1 MKMALVFRWYLGNS
15 SRWAVQGNPDRKFDM
30 QIWCGQA
37 MGAFN
42 LWVKGTPMEQV
53 ENRHVDGVAE
63 LLMRSC
69 AYHYMKHL
77 LVRLGASAESFQ
89 EDIL

>member
-1 MKMALVFRWYLGNS
+1 
-15 SRWAVQGNPDRKFDM
+15 M

-42 LWVKGTPMEQV
+42 LWVKGTPLEQA
-53 ENRHVDGVAE
+53 ENRHVGEITE
-63 LLMRSC
+63 LLLNSC
-69 AYHYMKHL
+69 AYHYMKNL
-77 LVRLGASAESFQ
+77 LKRMGAAEDRFC

>member
-1 MKMALVFRWYLGNS
+1 MALVFRWYLGNS

-53 ENRHVDGVAE
+53 ENRHVDAVAE
-63 LLMRSC
+63 LLMKSC
-69 AYHYMKHL
+69 AYHYMKTL
-77 LVRLGASAESFQ
+77 LIRLGVSTEAFQ